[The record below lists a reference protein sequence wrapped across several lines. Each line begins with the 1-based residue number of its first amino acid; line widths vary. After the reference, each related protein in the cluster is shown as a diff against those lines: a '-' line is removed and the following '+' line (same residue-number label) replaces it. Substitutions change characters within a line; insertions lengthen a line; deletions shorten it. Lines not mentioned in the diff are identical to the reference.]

1 MKKRTLTLWLMSSA
15 LLLNLSVGTAL
26 ADEVVE
32 TGADNSPKVEATES
46 TPVEQPSDSQEQ
58 SLPEDKE
65 APAATESVT
74 LAESLRRRL
83 QMISQQ
89 YLVRNTTLMLLIYL
103 K

>member
-46 TPVEQPSDSQEQ
+46 T
-58 SLPEDKE
+58 
-65 APAATESVT
+65 
-74 LAESLRRRL
+74 L